1 MIILEKKIRKTLTRD
16 MLIGMQVIDQEGM
29 IVGKVKD
36 LSLVVGEMDQALM
49 IHDDAGHETVSRWS
63 DVAAV
68 GDVILLKG
76 GQAVAAPVAQ
86 PVGGA
91 PSKCP
96 YCGAPLDPGS
106 IFCDTCG
113 RRL

>member
-1 MIILEKKIRKTLTRD
+1 

-29 IVGKVKD
+29 IVGTVKD

-49 IHDDAGHETVSRWS
+49 IHDDTGHETVSRWS

-68 GDVILLKG
+68 GDVILLKRE
-76 GQAVAAPVAQ
+76 QAVAPPVTPPA
-86 PVGGA
+86 GGA

-96 YCGAPLDPGS
+96 HCGSALDPGS
-106 IFCDTCG
+106 VFCDTCG